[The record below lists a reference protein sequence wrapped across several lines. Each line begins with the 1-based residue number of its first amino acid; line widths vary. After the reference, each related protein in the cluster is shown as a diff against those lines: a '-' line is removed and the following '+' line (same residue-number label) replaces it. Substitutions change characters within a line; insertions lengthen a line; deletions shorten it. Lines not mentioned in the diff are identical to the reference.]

1 MTRYDDNNPQ
11 HRKEL
16 HEYLTRPASKS
27 KGAFRNFTKE
37 QKTVNA
43 NELESLIKKTEKE
56 LSEDK
61 IVTKT
66 NNQKPKIDFLRKILL
81 EEMKQ
86 RDLDESEVRYLVQT
100 KPRSSAM
107 AKAPGAAKPFIKTK
121 KKPVVDQTPIKID
134 SSPIKFR
141 SPVYQPDYAALQA
154 ANRLRQLQRQS
165 ELQKI
170 KDANTGIGYLVG
182 GLRFKS

>member
-81 EEMKQ
+81 
-86 RDLDESEVRYLVQT
+86 LVKSLNFT
-100 KPRSSAM
+100 N
-107 AKAPGAAKPFIKTK
+107 FYK
-121 KKPVVDQTPIKID
+121 KKSLK
-134 SSPIKFR
+134 SKKK
-141 SPVYQPDYAALQA
+141 
-154 ANRLRQLQRQS
+154 
-165 ELQKI
+165 QK
-170 KDANTGIGYLVG
+170 N
-182 GLRFKS
+182 

>member
-16 HEYLTRPASKS
+16 HEYLTRPTSKS
-27 KGAFRNFTKE
+27 KGAFRSFTKE

-100 KPRSSAM
+100 SQIKRHGSSA
-107 AKAPGAAKPFIKTK
+107 
-121 KKPVVDQTPIKID
+121 
-134 SSPIKFR
+134 R
-141 SPVYQPDYAALQA
+141 CC
-154 ANRLRQLQRQS
+154 
-165 ELQKI
+165 
-170 KDANTGIGYLVG
+170 
-182 GLRFKS
+182 